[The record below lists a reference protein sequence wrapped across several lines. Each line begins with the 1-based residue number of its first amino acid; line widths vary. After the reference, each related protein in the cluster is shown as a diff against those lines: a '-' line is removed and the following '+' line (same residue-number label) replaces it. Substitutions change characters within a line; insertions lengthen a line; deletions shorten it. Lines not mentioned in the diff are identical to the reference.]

1 MLLLLSWRNL
11 LIAFSKCIVSI
22 LICYYLPKCLYKRHL
37 LLWIIFVDFSSALVT
52 QFLYFIFFYPGNL
65 LCSLKEAMILLLLAW
80 LTLYIVLSSIVCPK
94 PCILILICYFVN
106 SMSNTVPLRKLCLKL
121 IYFQSSFIYISGAP
135 RKKYFKSR
143 KCSESCLLILI

>member
-1 MLLLLSWRNL
+1 MDYFCGFQ
-11 LIAFSKCIVSI
+11 FSTSYSI
-22 LICYYLPKCLYKRHL
+22 SI
-37 LLWIIFVDFSSALVT
+37 
-52 QFLYFIFFYPGNL
+52 FIFFYPGNL

-135 RKKYFKSR
+135 RKKYFKSIR
-143 KCSESCLLILI
+143 CSESCLLILIWHYLIWLQIPCPKLVDKFKLLFEKK